1 MTGLAVGCAA
11 LATLLWLRPRS
22 SPGASPLS
30 PLSIGEPS
38 RSWWALGLLVPA
50 ATAAVLPGSTVALV
64 VVAGL
69 ALVAVGRL
77 WRRRTV
83 RRQAERESA
92 RVLESCEQLAAEL
105 GAGQPPGL
113 ALQRVAADYPA
124 LGPVAEA
131 FVLGA
136 DVPSAL
142 REAARR
148 PGCGDLRLLA
158 AGWQVAHRTGAGLG
172 VTVEA
177 IATSLRAAA
186 ATRRVVDGELA
197 SARATARL
205 VALLPFLALA
215 MGSGAGGEPWRF
227 LLATPPGLVCLAGG
241 LALGLA
247 GLWWIEVLTGDPG

>member
-1 MTGLAVGCAA
+1 MTALAVGCAA
-11 LATLLWLRPRS
+11 LATLLWTRPRS
-22 SPGASPLS
+22 SPWVSSPLS
-30 PLSIGEPS
+30 AREPG
-38 RSWWALGLLVPA
+38 RTWWALGLLVPA
-50 ATAAVLPGSTVALV
+50 AAAAVLPGSTVALV

-83 RRQAERESA
+83 RRLAEREST

-113 ALQRVAADYPA
+113 ALQRVAADHPT

-136 DVPSAL
+136 DVPAAL

-172 VTVEA
+172 VAVEA

-215 MGSGAGGEPWRF
+215 MGSGAGGEPWHF
-227 LLATPPGLVCLAGG
+227 LLATPPGLACLSGG

-247 GLWWIEVLTGDPG
+247 GLWWIEALTGDPG